1 MLLEDIVLHNLN
13 INREILINLLKQYV
27 GKLQPS
33 SDGTTLRFDI
43 EHNSN
48 AYVLSLDD
56 SLRYYNFRNNEK
68 GNVLDLISKFENKDK
83 RDLVNEY
90 YLTLM
95 SEGKLIN
102 QCGEIEEWEDNYIYQ
117 APEIYDKKYLEQ
129 YPRVIADIFLQDNI
143 QIATQIFFNIRYDSR
158 TRRIIIPVYFNNELI
173 GATGRR
179 NAKILQEKENKY
191 MPVLAYKKSLV
202 FFGYDVYYD
211 LIKKTKIVMLV
222 ESEKSVMKMWQ
233 MESKI
238 PTLALGSNS
247 LSRNHIELLKL
258 LQVDTV
264 IFALDKSLDYQD
276 SLIPN
281 IKKLKKYGRQCKIK
295 YIDVNNISNNL
306 LGEKEAICDRTKEEI
321 TEIFTKYLKD
331 ENF

>member
-1 MLLEDIVLHNLN
+1 MVLEDIVLHNLN
-13 INREILINLLKQYV
+13 LNREILYSLLNAYV
-27 GKLQPS
+27 GKLTPS

-43 EHNSN
+43 CHSSN

-68 GNVLDLISKFENKDK
+68 GNILDLLSKLVDVDKTKYITELYLNLKLEN
-83 RDLVNEY
+83 
-90 YLTLM
+90 
-95 SEGKLIN
+95 KLIN
-102 QCGEIEEWEDNYIYQ
+102 ECGEIEEWEENYVYQ
-117 APEIYDKKYLEQ
+117 VPEIYDKECLEQ
-129 YPRVIADIFLQDNI
+129 YPKAISEMFLNDGIRVE
-143 QIATQIFFNIRYDSR
+143 TQLFFNIRYDKR
-158 TRRIIIPVYFNNELI
+158 TRRVVIPVFYNNELI
-173 GATGRR
+173 GAIGRR
-179 NAKILQEKENKY
+179 NAIYLQDKENKY
-191 MPVLAYKKSLV
+191 MPILRYSKSLV

-211 LIKKTKIVMLV
+211 LIQKTKTVMLV

-238 PTLALGSNS
+238 PTLALGSNA
-247 LSRNHIELLKL
+247 LSRNHIEILKL

-264 IFALDKSLDYQD
+264 IFALDKSLDYVD

-281 IKKLKKYGRQCKIK
+281 IQRLKKYGRECKIK
-295 YIDVNNISNNL
+295 YIDVNNIPNNL
-306 LGEKEAICDRTKEEI
+306 LGEKEAICDRNREEI

>member
-1 MLLEDIVLHNLN
+1 MILEDIVLHNLN
-13 INREILINLLKQYV
+13 LNREILYSLLNSYV
-27 GKLQPS
+27 GKLTPS
-33 SDGTTLRFDI
+33 SDGTTLRFDVQ
-43 EHNSN
+43 HSSN

-68 GNVLDLISKFENKDK
+68 GNILDLLSKLADIDKTKYITELYLNLKLEN
-83 RDLVNEY
+83 
-90 YLTLM
+90 
-95 SEGKLIN
+95 KLIN
-102 QCGEIEEWEDNYIYQ
+102 ECGEIEEWEENYVYQ
-117 APEIYDKKYLEQ
+117 VPEIYDKECLKH
-129 YPRVIADIFLQDNI
+129 YPEAISEMFLNDGI
-143 QIATQIFFNIRYDSR
+143 GIETQLFFNIRYDKR
-158 TRRIIIPVYFNNELI
+158 TRRVVIPVFYNKELI
-173 GATGRR
+173 GAIGRR
-179 NAKILQEKENKY
+179 NAIYLQEKENKY
-191 MPVLAYKKSLV
+191 MPILRYSKSLV

-238 PTLALGSNS
+238 PTLALGSNA
-247 LSRNHIELLKL
+247 LSRNHIEILKL

-264 IFALDKSLDYQD
+264 IFALDKSLDYVD

-281 IKKLKKYGRQCKIK
+281 IQRLKKYGRECRIK
-295 YIDVNNISNNL
+295 YIDVNNIPNNL
-306 LGEKEAICDRTKEEI
+306 LGEKEAICDRNKEEI

>member
-1 MLLEDIVLHNLN
+1 MILEDIVLHNLN
-13 INREILINLLKQYV
+13 LNREILYSLLNTYV
-27 GKLQPS
+27 GKLTPS

-43 EHNSN
+43 YHSSN

-68 GNVLDLISKFENKDK
+68 GNILDLLSKLADVDKTKYITELYLNLRLEN
-83 RDLVNEY
+83 
-90 YLTLM
+90 
-95 SEGKLIN
+95 KLIN
-102 QCGEIEEWEDNYIYQ
+102 ECGEIEEWEENYVYQ
-117 APEIYDKKYLEQ
+117 VPEIYNKECLKH
-129 YPRVIADIFLQDNI
+129 YPKAISEMFLNDGI
-143 QIATQIFFNIRYDSR
+143 GIETQLFFNIRYDKR
-158 TRRIIIPVYFNNELI
+158 TRRIVIPVFYNNELI
-173 GATGRR
+173 GAIGRR
-179 NAKILQEKENKY
+179 NAIHLQEKENKY
-191 MPVLAYKKSLV
+191 MPVLRYSKSLV

-238 PTLALGSNS
+238 PTLALGSNA
-247 LSRNHIELLKL
+247 LSRNHIEILKL

-264 IFALDKSLDYQD
+264 IFALDKSLDYVD

-281 IKKLKKYGRQCKIK
+281 IQRLKKYGRECKIK
-295 YIDVNNISNNL
+295 YIDVNNIPNNL
-306 LGEKEAICDRTKEEI
+306 LGEKEAICDRNKEEI